1 MKKWIEDLLE
11 LQTID
16 MRIRNMKM
24 RLEML
29 PKEKVSLEAELKKEE
44 GEIKS
49 KSEHTKK
56 TELAIKNA
64 ESSIAQVND
73 TIKKIQSNSAM
84 VKKNVEYQAM
94 MSEIAQNKA
103 KISDFETEE
112 ITLLDELEKA
122 KSELKE
128 FEKQFQAKVK
138 TIKENLAE
146 LRQMEGEVREEINRL
161 IAERGLKENGISQD
175 VIRLYSRLLK
185 TSGDP
190 LVKVN
195 NDICGNCHLKLTP
208 QTLAET
214 RKGSVINCDNCQH
227 LLYYAEEK

>member
-49 KSEHTKK
+49 KSEYTKK
-56 TELAIKNA
+56 TELAIKKT
-64 ESSIAQVND
+64 ESEISQINE
-73 TIKKIQSNSAM
+73 TIKKIQANSAM
-84 VKKNVEYQAM
+84 VKKNNEYQAM
-94 MSEIAQNKA
+94 MSEIAQNRT
-103 KISDFETEE
+103 KISDLETEE
-112 ITLLDELEKA
+112 ITLLDELERVKT
-122 KSELKE
+122 ELKE
-128 FEKQFQAKVK
+128 FEKQYHAKVR
-138 TIKENLAE
+138 TIRENISE
-146 LRQMEGEVREEINRL
+146 LLQMELEVREEINRL
-161 IAERGLKENGISQD
+161 IAERGIKENGISQE

-185 TSGDP
+185 TAGDP

-208 QTLAET
+208 QTLTEA
-214 RKGSVINCDNCQH
+214 RKGAVIACDNCQH
-227 LLYYAEEK
+227 LLYFE

>member
-29 PKEKVSLEAELKKEE
+29 PKEKISLEAEMKKEE
-44 GEIKS
+44 GEIKL
-49 KSEHTKK
+49 KSENTKK
-56 TELAIKNA
+56 TELAIKRA
-64 ESSIAQVND
+64 ESSISQVNE
-73 TIKKIQSNSAM
+73 TIKKIQANSAM
-84 VKKNVEYQAM
+84 VKKNNEYQAM

-122 KSELKE
+122 KTELKA
-128 FEKQFQAKVK
+128 FEKQYHAKVQ
-138 TIKENLAE
+138 TIKENLSE
-146 LRQMEGEVREEINRL
+146 LQQMEGEVREEINRL
-161 IAERGLKENGISQD
+161 IAERGHKESGIPQD
-175 VIRLYSRLLK
+175 IIRLYSRLLK
-185 TSGDP
+185 TTGDP

-208 QTLAET
+208 QTLAES
-214 RKGSVINCDNCQH
+214 RKGSVITCDNCQH
-227 LLYYAEEK
+227 LLYME

>member
-49 KSEHTKK
+49 KSEYTKK
-56 TELAIKNA
+56 TELAIKKT
-64 ESSIAQVND
+64 ESEISQINE
-73 TIKKIQSNSAM
+73 TIKKIQANSAM
-84 VKKNVEYQAM
+84 VKKNNEYQAM
-94 MSEIAQNKA
+94 MSEIAQNRTR
-103 KISDFETEE
+103 ISDLETEE
-112 ITLLDELEKA
+112 ITLLDELERA
-122 KSELKE
+122 KTELKE
-128 FEKQFQAKVK
+128 FEKQYHAKVR
-138 TIKENLAE
+138 TIRENISE
-146 LRQMEGEVREEINRL
+146 LLQMELEVREEISRL
-161 IAERGLKENGISQD
+161 IAERVIKENGISQE

-185 TSGDP
+185 TAGDP

-208 QTLAET
+208 QTLNEA
-214 RKGSVINCDNCQH
+214 RKGTVIACDNCQH
-227 LLYYAEEK
+227 LLYIE